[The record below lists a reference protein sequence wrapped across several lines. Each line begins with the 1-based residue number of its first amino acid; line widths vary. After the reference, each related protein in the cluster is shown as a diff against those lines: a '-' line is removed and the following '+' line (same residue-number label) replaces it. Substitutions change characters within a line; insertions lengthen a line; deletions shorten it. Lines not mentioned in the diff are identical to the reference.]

1 MRTTRDH
8 REKGRPIAP
17 ENGSAEWAEPLLS
30 LPFLTGPLR
39 HWLAGRAF
47 VGRLGLE
54 VAHDWLLLSP
64 RANDGARARGRADA
78 SGDAGGGGGKAG
90 GGAPLAFAV
99 AWVLRERFFVGG
111 AKWSP
116 RFARPSGASA
126 AAALFQFTFWTPSRG
141 PILG

>member
-1 MRTTRDH
+1 MRSTRDR

-17 ENGSAEWAEPLLS
+17 ENGSAKWAEPLLS
-30 LPFLTGPLR
+30 LPFLTGLLR
-39 HWLAGRAF
+39 HWLASRAF
-47 VGRLGLE
+47 VGLLGLE

-64 RANDGARARGRADA
+64 HANDGARARGRADA
-78 SGDAGGGGGKAG
+78 SGDAGGGGGKA
-90 GGAPLAFAV
+90 GAPLAFAV

-116 RFARPSGASA
+116 RFARPSGAL